1 MFYMVRYVCSHRHTG
16 GHHRLDK
23 RMGTESAAPMS
34 NRQRKRL
41 AEAAAAGPIP
51 EAVTVRA
58 GSQVVEVTKQ
68 QFLALWNDPE
78 VGGETI
84 AQVLSWYA
92 AEQYQSKYWGEH
104 YSLNLTRQITGGPKT
119 FILTAHAGPNAVSV
133 ETEFT
138 TEAISREHY
147 RICKAWIAE
156 HQAEIAAAP
165 AE

>member
-1 MFYMVRYVCSHRHTG
+1 
-16 GHHRLDK
+16 
-23 RMGTESAAPMS
+23 MGTESAAPMS

-92 AEQYQSKYWGEH
+92 AEQYQTKYWG
-104 YSLNLTRQITGGPKT
+104 
-119 FILTAHAGPNAVSV
+119 
-133 ETEFT
+133 
-138 TEAISREHY
+138 EHY

-156 HQAEIAAAP
+156 HQAEIAAAA